1 MWGRGERMKVRL
13 YRYSREKMS
22 TLGILKIE
30 GKLVS
35 YTLENTRYLIP
46 KGKYEIKYRKVGGF
60 HNRYEK
66 KFKDMHK
73 GMLELQNIKG
83 RKWILIHCGNTA
95 SDSKGCIL
103 LGSKANINTQKKGF
117 IEESTMNY
125 EEVYPLI
132 RDKLEIGDKVEII
145 IENI

>member
-1 MWGRGERMKVRL
+1 
-13 YRYSREKMS
+13 MS
-22 TLGILKIE
+22 TLGVLKIE
-30 GKLVS
+30 GRLVS

-60 HNRYEK
+60 HNRYKK

-95 SDSKGCIL
+95 NDSKGCIL
-103 LGSKANINTQKKGF
+103 LGSKSNINTEKKGF

-125 EEVYPLI
+125 KEVYPLI